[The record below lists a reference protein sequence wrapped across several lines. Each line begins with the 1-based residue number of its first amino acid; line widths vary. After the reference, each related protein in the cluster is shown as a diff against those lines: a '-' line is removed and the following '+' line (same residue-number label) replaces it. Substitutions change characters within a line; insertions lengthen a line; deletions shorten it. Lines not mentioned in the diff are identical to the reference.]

1 MVHVGDDLVT
11 TCLDE
16 WRFENCVADY
26 LDDGDGRFTCFKVE
40 CHFVVAGIGGRHV
53 DCICGVSRNQDVHK
67 RVR

>member
-1 MVHVGDDLVT
+1 MLG
-11 TCLDE
+11 
-16 WRFENCVADY
+16 NCVADY

-40 CHFVVAGIGGRHV
+40 RHFVVAGNGGRHA